1 MVVIADSGARPVI
14 PRDLLRGPG
23 KTTIGPMPSSRSG
36 VIGRLFVAAAALFFL
51 SALVFVFYP
60 RGNRRY
66 HLLLLGV
73 SKGRIKPMTAKF
85 PPYRGNRMGGAAYVK
100 KQLDQLVAS
109 FSGEPYNILSIG
121 SEISGTADAYF
132 SRGATTIEVLNRLKI
147 DAMLVGNIEFTYGR
161 QRLEELAG
169 LARFP
174 FLSSNITAMG
184 SDDPPPFLQK
194 DQILSPGNGLK
205 IGLVGITPPQTP
217 LLTSAGNVAGLRFLP
232 PGPELIARVKSL
244 RARGVDLVVMLSLYD
259 DERLTEGEWAQIV
272 AARPDVLVMVDFDV
286 DPPAPVEKDGII
298 IKTVSGYNQS
308 KEIDQLDLEL
318 PAFGGRIVAWQG
330 RRVPVYCDETSPD
343 SGMEEYLRNHAGELE
358 HLKAE
363 RVAEFAA
370 DYARQYEQECPIGN
384 LVADAMRD
392 LFQADVALMNSGGI
406 QADIRTGPF
415 TLADLFSV
423 LPFDNQVVV
432 MTLTGQ
438 DLLELLSVSASLK
451 RGLLQISGGRYSFA
465 NRNTEDFDLKAVAS
479 GNEPLDPARTYRV
492 TTNSFLAE
500 GGDGFW
506 AFKRGKE
513 VQYGPLQ
520 REAVRAYLA
529 ARSASAPITLATEGR
544 ILRE

>member
-1 MVVIADSGARPVI
+1 
-14 PRDLLRGPG
+14 
-23 KTTIGPMPSSRSG
+23 MPSSRSG
-36 VIGRLFVAAAALFFL
+36 VIGRLFVLASALLLL
-51 SALVFVFYP
+51 SAVVFVFYP
-60 RGNRRY
+60 RSNRRY

-100 KQLDQLVAS
+100 KRLDQLVAS
-109 FSGEPYNILSIG
+109 FSGEPYSILSIG

-132 SRGATTIEVLNRLKI
+132 SRGATTIEVLNRLKV

-169 LARFP
+169 LAHFP

-184 SDDPPPFLQK
+184 SDAPPPFLQK

-205 IGLVGITPPQTP
+205 IGVVGLTPPQTP

-232 PGPELIARVKSL
+232 PGRELVDRVKSL

-259 DERLTEGEWAQIV
+259 DERLTETEWAQIV
-272 AARPDVLVMVDFDV
+272 AARPDVLVMVDFEV
-286 DPPAPVEKDGII
+286 DPPAPLEKDGII

-318 PAFGGRIVAWQG
+318 PAYGGRIAAWQG
-330 RRVPVYCDETSPD
+330 RRVPVFCDETAPD

-370 DYARQYEQECPIGN
+370 DYERQYEQECPIGD

-406 QADIRTGPF
+406 QADVRTGPF

-423 LPFDNQVVV
+423 LPFDNQVVA

-465 NRNTEDFDLKAVAS
+465 NRNTEDFDLKEVTI

-520 REAVRAYLA
+520 REAVRAYLT
-529 ARSASAPITLATEGR
+529 ARSASAPIALATEGR